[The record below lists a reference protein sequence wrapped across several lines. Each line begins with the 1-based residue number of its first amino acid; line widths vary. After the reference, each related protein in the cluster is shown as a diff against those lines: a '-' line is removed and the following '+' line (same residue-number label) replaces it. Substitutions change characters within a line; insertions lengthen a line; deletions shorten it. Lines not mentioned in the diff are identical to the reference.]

1 MTSTLGI
8 SPVEKLSALH
18 LLSKFDCG
26 ENSLNH
32 FLRRYALKNQMAD
45 SSQTYVVHR
54 NRLVL
59 GYVTLSF
66 GSVSLNEAPSSI
78 AQGMPPYSVPVMI
91 LARWAVDRSEQQ
103 KGIGKALLREA
114 LVKTVAASEIAGLRA
129 ILVDAANDGIAEFYK
144 KIGFVDCPVGPR
156 KLMIPIEVVRES
168 L

>member
-1 MTSTLGI
+1 
-8 SPVEKLSALH
+8 
-18 LLSKFDCG
+18 
-26 ENSLNH
+26 
-32 FLRRYALKNQMAD
+32 
-45 SSQTYVVHR
+45 
-54 NRLVL
+54 
-59 GYVTLSF
+59 
-66 GSVSLNEAPSSI
+66 
-78 AQGMPPYSVPVMI
+78 MPPYSVPVMI